1 MKTCWR
7 LSTNYRG
14 GEDVSVGLRGEH
26 LAPEGKKRSIME
38 AALAVL
44 AEKGYHLATIDEI
57 AERAGVGK
65 GTIYVYFESKAALVG
80 ELIDTVTRMHL
91 MEMEE
96 SIARIDDAREK
107 LLILAGAEYDFMR
120 RNGPLVQ
127 ILTSGETMGLAPEF
141 RTQMQTVREGYV
153 KLIER
158 VIREGQSEGVFSTSI
173 SPVLAATII
182 FGARIAVTQL
192 AYEAALE
199 SQANT
204 IRNQVV
210 DFILRGLGAS
220 T

>member
-1 MKTCWR
+1 M
-7 LSTNYRG
+7 
-14 GEDVSVGLRGEH
+14 GLRGEH